1 MPLSVGF
8 TIDRSL
14 DRTADNHSPCRTHT
28 LMRVSAGGGLLARTQ
43 QLQPASRF
51 ANSDLQLQSRHGTF
65 SESLLTAFS
74 THLADHVTLLTSF
87 CSVVYPVKHLS
98 SSFFSSGGV
107 RLIRS
112 VVPSPCRA
120 VLSKWTD
127 ARPSV
132 SDGRWR
138 MSTGLLRLNMS
149 VSFWHTVTPV
159 RNVLLWRYLK
169 KTFAK
174 SGLCQKEANGFRIQC
189 RWSSQHVQ
197 RNYGTLILSLQ
208 WQPLVSRSS
217 SSFFFSLLHVSQF
230 RWFNRK

>member
-1 MPLSVGF
+1 MPLSVGL

-14 DRTADNHSPCRTHT
+14 DRTADNHSPSRTHT

-51 ANSDLQLQSRHGTF
+51 ANSDLQPQSRHGTF

-120 VLSKWTD
+120 VLSKWTG

-138 MSTGLLRLNMS
+138 MSTGLLRINMS

-169 KTFAK
+169 NNFCKEWAVSERSKWLQDTKQVKQPTCPTEVRDVNFVASMAATGFAK
-174 SGLCQKEANGFRIQC
+174 LFF
-189 RWSSQHVQ
+189 
-197 RNYGTLILSLQ
+197 
-208 WQPLVSRSS
+208 
-217 SSFFFSLLHVSQF
+217 FFFSLLHVIQF